1 MKRHDWS
8 SGIVEIA
15 GGHIAYHRTNTS
27 RPPLVLSH
35 GLTDNGLCWTRVADV
50 LAEDFHV
57 IMLDAR
63 AHGNSSRITDGIEHD
78 PALDLAQAIEQLGLD
93 APVVMGHS
101 LGARSTARYAAMYPE
116 RVSTVI
122 LEDPP
127 LLARRDEATMEKW
140 RADFRKQVL
149 QFRSMTIEQIT
160 QLGKE
165 RSPNW
170 HDDEFPA
177 WAESKLEVDFE
188 VSFFDPEPWQKYIPL
203 ITAPTLLMYGEAG
216 FGGIV
221 TTEIAAEVR
230 SLNPRIT
237 TTQIDGAG
245 HNTRRENFNDY
256 MQVVRSFLFDAH

>member
-1 MKRHDWS
+1 MKQHDWS
-8 SGIVEIA
+8 SGKVDIA
-15 GGHIAYHRTNTS
+15 GGHISYHRTNTS
-27 RPPLVLSH
+27 GPPLVLSH
-35 GLTDNGLCWTRVADV
+35 GLTDNGLCWTRVAEI
-50 LAEDFHV
+50 LEEDFDV

-63 AHGNSSRITDGIEHD
+63 AHGNSSRIADGIEYD

-93 APVVMGHS
+93 MPVVMGHS
-101 LGARSTARYAAMYPE
+101 LGARSTARYAAKFPE

-127 LLARRDEATMEKW
+127 LLARRDEATIDKW
-140 RADFRKQVL
+140 RIDFRKQVQ
-149 QFRSMTIEQIT
+149 QFRSMTTEQIM

-177 WAESKLEVDFE
+177 WATSKLEVDFE
-188 VSFFDPEPWQKYIPL
+188 VSFFDPEPWQNYMAF
-203 ITAPTLLMYGEAG
+203 ITAPTILLYGEAG

-221 TTEIAAEVR
+221 TSEIAEEVR

-237 TTQIDGAG
+237 TTQIAGAG
-245 HNTRRENFNDY
+245 HNTRRENFSDY
-256 MQVVRSFLFDAH
+256 MRAVRSFLRDAL

>member
-1 MKRHDWS
+1 MKQHDWS

-15 GGHIAYHRTNTS
+15 GGHIAYHRTDTS
-27 RPPLVLSH
+27 GPPLVLSH
-35 GLTDNGLCWTRVADV
+35 GLTDNGLCWIRVAEV
-50 LAEDFHV
+50 LAEDFDV

-63 AHGNSSRITDGIEHD
+63 AHGNSSRITEGIEYD
-78 PALDLAQAIEQLGLD
+78 PALDLAQAIEQLGLN
-93 APVVMGHS
+93 AAVVMGHS

-127 LLARRDEATMEKW
+127 LLARRDKVAMEKW
-140 RADFRKQVL
+140 RTDFRKQVL

-165 RSPNW
+165 RSPSW

-177 WAESKLEVDFE
+177 WATSKLEVDFE
-188 VSFFDPEPWQKYIPL
+188 VSFFDPEPWQNYIPL

-221 TTEIAAEVR
+221 TTEIAAEVC

-256 MQVVRSFLFDAH
+256 MLVVRNFLRDAR

>member
-1 MKRHDWS
+1 
-8 SGIVEIA
+8 
-15 GGHIAYHRTNTS
+15 
-27 RPPLVLSH
+27 
-35 GLTDNGLCWTRVADV
+35 
-50 LAEDFHV
+50 
-57 IMLDAR
+57 
-63 AHGNSSRITDGIEHD
+63 
-78 PALDLAQAIEQLGLD
+78 
-93 APVVMGHS
+93 MGHS

-116 RVSTVI
+116 RVSTVV

-127 LLARRDEATMEKW
+127 LLARRDEVAMEKW
-140 RADFRKQVL
+140 RTDFRKQVL

-160 QLGKE
+160 LLGKE
-165 RSPNW
+165 RSPGW

-177 WAESKLEVDFE
+177 WAASKLEVDFE
-188 VSFFDPEPWQKYIPL
+188 VSFFDPEPWQNYIPL

-256 MQVVRSFLFDAH
+256 MLVVRNFLRDAR